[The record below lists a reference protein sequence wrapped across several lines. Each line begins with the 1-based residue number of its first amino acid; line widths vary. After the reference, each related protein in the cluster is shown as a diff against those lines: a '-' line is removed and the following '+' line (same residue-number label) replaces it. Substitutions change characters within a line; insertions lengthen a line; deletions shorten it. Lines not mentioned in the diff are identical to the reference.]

1 MDITDIDGVGE
12 SLAEAMREHG
22 LGTLRIVARA
32 TVEELAAVPGIGPV
46 SGKRIRKAAKKLITP
61 QVSIGRAGP
70 APEPPAEEP
79 EEPWKVQAVA
89 VRSNP
94 KPTDSKKARR
104 KAKRAD
110 RQSRKAL
117 AKAAKH
123 EKKAASLKAR
133 MERQLKKAAKARDS
147 A

>member
-32 TVEELAAVPGIGPV
+32 TVDELAAVPGIGPV
-46 SGKRIRKAAKKLITP
+46 SGKRIRKAAKRLITP
-61 QVSIGRAGP
+61 QVSTQRTEP
-70 APEPPAEEP
+70 APQSVKEPQ

-89 VRSNP
+89 VRGNR
-94 KPTDSKKARR
+94 KPADDKKASRQ
-104 KAKRAD
+104 AKRAS
-110 RQSRKAL
+110 RQAKKAL

-133 MERQLKKAAKARDS
+133 MERQLKKAAKARGS
-147 A
+147 L